1 MMPFGKFYRGE
12 TALQVLSRQGYAFLK
27 KSHDFRIDNWSRTK
41 NISWCGTMLL
51 RHALSFEHR
60 QAVLRDD
67 ATMDVNEFLSFDMCR
82 HLKATYQDVEQMLRD
97 QDPGKIRFFEVRDD
111 NGTLTRI
118 GAVQGHS
125 GRAQSMINT
134 EAHLTRAFADDGL
147 VHSVMLHGTQKQ
159 FVSCIRTGGLK
170 AGGDHGQDKR
180 THIHLV
186 ANIETTGAR
195 AGVRSGSDYVVK
207 VDMERYMADGGECFW
222 SRNNVLLT
230 EGMWINGV
238 NKGIPPKYILEI
250 VDRHTGEKVHPQS
263 APKLDAR
270 GRARS
275 RIGRSRSREW
285 REAAEKVALREEIQM
300 LTKKSMRTSWNGNAG
315 MHNEVASKKRLRD
328 AARGSRVADEDE
340 ETRKAQ
346 RRCERFGIQNL
357 PQLPEEPQI
366 TLEAA
371 SEVLNIRR
379 VQNCTFE
386 MLDIFRQAALADV
399 DRNAEIEKHK
409 ISEAYRVLIH
419 RCRNEARPGAR

>member
-1 MMPFGKFYRGE
+1 M
-12 TALQVLSRQGYAFLK
+12 LQVLTPQGYAFLK
-27 KSHDFRIDNWSRTK
+27 KSHKFRIDSWSRTK
-41 NISWCGTMLL
+41 NISWCGTLLL
-51 RHALSFEHR
+51 RHAKSCEHR

-67 ATMDVNEFLSFDMCR
+67 ATMDVNEFLSFRMCCY
-82 HLKATYQDVEQMLRD
+82 LKATYQDVEQMLRD

-118 GAVQGHS
+118 GAAQGHS
-125 GRAQSMINT
+125 GRAQRMINT
-134 EAHLTRAFADDGL
+134 VAHLTRAFADDGL

-170 AGGDHGQDKR
+170 AGGHHGQDKR

-186 ANIETTGAR
+186 ANIETTGER
-195 AGVRSGSDYVVK
+195 AGVRGGSDYVVK

-222 SRNNVLLT
+222 SRNTVLLT
-230 EGMWINGV
+230 EGMRINGV
-238 NKGIPPKYILEI
+238 NEGISPKYILEI

-263 APKLDAR
+263 TPTLDAR

-275 RIGRSRSREW
+275 RIGRSRSRE
-285 REAAEKVALREEIQM
+285 AAKKVALREEIQM
-300 LTKKSMRTSWNGNAG
+300 LEEQLMRTSWNGNAG

-328 AARGSRVADEDE
+328 AARGSRAADEDE

-346 RRCERFGIQNL
+346 RRCVRFGTHT
-357 PQLPEEPQI
+357 PAQLPEQQQI

-371 SEVLNIRR
+371 SKVFNIRC
-379 VQNCTFE
+379 VQNCTLK
-386 MLDIFRQAALADV
+386 MLGIFRQAALADI

-419 RCRNEARPGAR
+419 RCRN